1 MKIAGSREG
10 RGKMEKTSL
19 DTRKENAD
27 ILIEYA
33 NGGSFTIRNKK
44 NVFISGRGVKDV
56 YENGYI
62 EVTSAKLESLKKTYT
77 VECNF

>member
-1 MKIAGSREG
+1 
-10 RGKMEKTSL
+10 MEKTAL

-56 YENGYI
+56 YDNGYI
-62 EVTSAKLESLKKTYT
+62 EVTASKLASLKKMYT

>member
-1 MKIAGSREG
+1 
-10 RGKMEKTSL
+10 MEKTAL

-56 YENGYI
+56 YENGCL
-62 EVTSAKLESLKKTYT
+62 EVTSSKLESLKKTYT